1 MSAEAASAKA
11 ASAEATSVQSSAR
24 RDGTLHPEYPAPRV
38 QSSAPRDGG
47 AGLTAAGTTGQGG
60 ATGHGSGVQGTAR
73 SSGMPARPSFR
84 ESDRAGTLTIQ
95 LEARLVPRK
104 FETIAKGKLVP
115 LTLLRPKDTV
125 GAGQTAGTVG
135 LRCKMWDGT
144 EDEDLDN
151 VLWHDWERE
160 GGGGATA
167 DEPQQQANAVLAGLP
182 PLSPALG
189 AGRSMTRGV
198 PAEAGRASLV
208 HGYLPPV
215 QLQAQ
220 RSATVL
226 PAMGSPP
233 AT

>member
-95 LEARLVPRK
+95 LEARLVPWK

-125 GAGQTAGTVG
+125 GAGQVRARAVNSSRTH
-135 LRCKMWDGT
+135 M
-144 EDEDLDN
+144 
-151 VLWHDWERE
+151 ERE
-160 GGGGATA
+160 RALDDSERTA
-167 DEPQQQANAVLAGLP
+167 RIPRVDRRPAQSACAVRCGTAPRTRTWTTCSGMTGSERAGVVPRQTSRSSRQMQCWQGSHPSAP
-182 PLSPALG
+182 PLAQD
-189 AGRSMTRGV
+189 GR
-198 PAEAGRASLV
+198 
-208 HGYLPPV
+208 
-215 QLQAQ
+215 
-220 RSATVL
+220 
-226 PAMGSPP
+226 
-233 AT
+233 